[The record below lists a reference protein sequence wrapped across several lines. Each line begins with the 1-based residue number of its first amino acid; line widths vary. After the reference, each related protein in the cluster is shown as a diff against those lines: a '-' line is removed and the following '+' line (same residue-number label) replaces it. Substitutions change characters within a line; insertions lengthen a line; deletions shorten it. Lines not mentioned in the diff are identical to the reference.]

1 MHQTGECLTHCRHI
15 YFHTFVLFV
24 IPLVRH
30 SSPFTVSFISIAFHF
45 TIIYNHCSLYFFLYF
60 DSPYVGSAISSVGY
74 TRPCTN
80 GDRHRPWSERQLCPC
95 LVGGGARFQ
104 FANPKAFHLVTF
116 PSRTKE
122 KLIIKLTLEWRCQSG
137 FSIFVPYIK

>member
-1 MHQTGECLTHCRHI
+1 MHQTCECSTHCRHI

-30 SSPFTVSFISIAFHF
+30 LSPFTVSFISIASHF

-74 TRPCTN
+74 TRGSLYEGLRVNPTTSIACYVLQIVVKLSLS
-80 GDRHRPWSERQLCPC
+80 RHVVDL
-95 LVGGGARFQ
+95 LGID
-104 FANPKAFHLVTF
+104 NLTF
-116 PSRTKE
+116 KVSDI
-122 KLIIKLTLEWRCQSG
+122 LQQSHTRND
-137 FSIFVPYIK
+137 